1 MKYVIYK
8 IVCNNIEVP
17 YIYVGSTKDFTER
30 IRMHKCDSKRKM
42 KAHRK
47 VYRIIKDHGGWD
59 NFSFVKL
66 ETCVCESKAE
76 AVKIEQKY
84 YDELNENKMNTIRP
98 MITSEESK
106 KVMAEYSKQYNI
118 DNKISIKEQRTQYQ
132 NNNKETISTH
142 KSEKIHCE
150 VCDFYHNRSNIAR
163 HNKSP
168 THQNNIKILQSIP

>member
-8 IVCNNIEVP
+8 IVCNNIEDP
-17 YIYVGSTKDFTER
+17 YIYVGSTKNFTER

-59 NFSFVKL
+59 NFSIVKI

-76 AVKIEQKY
+76 AVKIERLWF
-84 YDELNENKMNTIRP
+84 DELNASLNTYRL

-106 KVMAEYSKQYNI
+106 EHIAEYNKQY
-118 DNKISIKEQRTQYQ
+118 R
-132 NNNKETISTH
+132 NNNQFTI
-142 KSEKIHCE
+142 KQNRIANKDKQAAYASEKIHCE
-150 VCDFYHNRSNIAR
+150 LCECYHSRSNKSYHN
-163 HNKSP
+163 K
-168 THQNNIKILQSIP
+168 TTGHQNNIYKKITEHSVK